1 MKRKMWIEEGGTT
14 MDDEYFDNLGER
26 SDDEDE
32 TQELDFE
39 RENYEPDW
47 EDEE

>member
-1 MKRKMWIEEGGTT
+1 MSPEEL
-14 MDDEYFDNLGER
+14 YSKLAER
-26 SDDEDE
+26 NGRADDEDE